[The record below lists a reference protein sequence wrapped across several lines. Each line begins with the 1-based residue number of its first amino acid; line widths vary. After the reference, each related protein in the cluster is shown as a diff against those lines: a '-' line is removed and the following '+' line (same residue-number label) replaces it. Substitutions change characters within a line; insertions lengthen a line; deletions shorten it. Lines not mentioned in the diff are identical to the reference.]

1 MESVLTAIGDG
12 LPASSSADEVQVVGV
27 EVVTC
32 PRLQLPRLDALLD
45 DLIDF
50 EACTHFRKGAD
61 DVYIASDPTTTAT
74 DTTAAHRI
82 PTTSSHSELKMYLSH
97 LAALN
102 AVSQY
107 LHVAA
112 D

>member
-1 MESVLTAIGDG
+1 MWVDG
-12 LPASSSADEVQVVGV
+12 HSRPLLVRCSSAPMFVLGTMCL
-27 EVVTC
+27 VTV
-32 PRLQLPRLDALLD
+32 
-45 DLIDF
+45 
-50 EACTHFRKGAD
+50 ACTHFRKGAD